1 MRSGRE
7 AKRLNKRCFI
17 CALSAALAVV
27 SAAAASAQTAE
38 AVQGSIV
45 KTVYGSGT
53 VQPVSQPGAYAGTG
67 GTVGRIAVGM
77 GDTVQAGAVLAVLE
91 SDSLDAEIEE
101 LERAL
106 IIAQDAVE
114 AVKTHEQYEYRPL
127 YDEDGDMRYDGNT
140 GEPLLGKFSNEIT
153 IYAPCDGRIMAIYI
167 EPGDDALAVY
177 REKGAVAMI
186 STDGRMK
193 VELTGLSG
201 GELALNDT
209 VRVTGEGVDTEG
221 TVVSLTRR
229 GTEATVQV
237 MGDSYEMDTPVT
249 VTTEAGETVGE
260 GLLAINKPM
269 AVSAYGGTIK
279 GLAVKKGDMVKRYDV
294 MARIVW
300 DEIPLY
306 IDNDSILRDYVK
318 AQLELEAAVEKRES
332 LTVTAPCDGVVA
344 SVEVSAGDSVSA
356 GDKLLSLVGEDG
368 MTVTLKVDE
377 LDIVSVEPGQR
388 VTLTVDAL
396 EDVTLEGTVEKIAP
410 LGNVGTGVTSYDV
423 TIALDGVD
431 ERVRGGMNV
440 SGEIETASEKNA
452 VLVPT
457 EALSRDAQG
466 WYVTLAGDGQRRV
479 TLGLM
484 TDGTTQ
490 ITSGLSAG
498 ETVVY

>member
-1 MRSGRE
+1 M
-7 AKRLNKRCFI
+7 RLNKRYWI
-17 CALSAALAVV
+17 CALSAALAVA
-27 SAAAASAQTAE
+27 SAAAARAQTAE
-38 AVQGSIV
+38 AVLGRLV
-45 KTVYGSGT
+45 KTDFGSGT
-53 VQPVSQPGAYAGTG
+53 VQPVSQPGVYAGTDG
-67 GTVGRIAVGM
+67 MVGQIAVGM
-77 GDTVQAGAVLAVLE
+77 GDAVRAGDVLLTLE
-91 SDSLDAEIEE
+91 SETLDAEIAE

-114 AVKTHEQYEYRPL
+114 AVETHEQYEYRPL
-127 YDEDGDMRYDGNT
+127 YDEDGDMRYDVNT

-153 IYAPCDGRIMAIYI
+153 IYAPCDGRVMAIYI

-193 VELTGLSG
+193 VELTGLNG
-201 GELALNDT
+201 GELALGDT
-209 VRVTGEGVDTEG
+209 VRVSGEGVDTEG

-229 GTEATVQV
+229 GTEAVVQV
-237 MGDSYEMDTPVT
+237 IGDSYEMDTPVT
-249 VTTEAGETVGE
+249 VTNAAGDTVGE

-318 AQLELEAAVEKRES
+318 AQLELEAAVKKREA
-332 LTVTAPCDGVVA
+332 LKVTAPCDGVVA
-344 SVEVSAGDSVSA
+344 SVEVSTGDSVSA
-356 GDKLLSLVGEDG
+356 GDRLLSLVGEDG

-377 LDIVSVEPGQR
+377 LDIVSVGPGQR

-396 EDVTLEGTVEKIAP
+396 EDTTLVGTVAKIAP
-410 LGNVGTGVTSYDV
+410 LGNVGTGVTTYDV
-423 TIALDGVD
+423 TIALDEVD

-440 SGEIETASEKNA
+440 SGNIETASEKNA

-457 EALSRDAQG
+457 ESLRKDAQG
-466 WYVTLAGDGQRRV
+466 WFVTLAGGEQRHV

-484 TDGTTQ
+484 ADGTTQ
-490 ITSGLSAG
+490 ITDGLSSG

>member
-1 MRSGRE
+1 M
-7 AKRLNKRCFI
+7 KRGLWIFV
-17 CALSAALAVV
+17 LSAALT
-27 SAAAASAQTAE
+27 AALAAPACAQTAE
-38 AVQGSIV
+38 AVRGSIV
-45 KTVYGSGT
+45 RTVYGSGT
-53 VQPVSQPGAYAGTG
+53 VQPASQPGVYAGTDG
-67 GTVGRIAVGM
+67 LVGEIAVGM
-77 GDTVQAGAVLAVLE
+77 GDTVRAGDVLMTLE
-91 SDSLDAEIEE
+91 SDTLDAEIAE

-106 IIAQDAVE
+106 IIAQEAVE
-114 AVKTHEQYEYRPL
+114 DVETHTQYEQRIL
-127 YDEDGDMRYDGNT
+127 YDEDGEMRFDVNT
-140 GEPLLGKFSNEIT
+140 GKPLTGTYSNEIT

-177 REKGAVAMI
+177 RDKGAVAMI

-193 VELTGLSG
+193 VELSGLSG
-201 GELALNDT
+201 EGLALGDT

-229 GTEATVQV
+229 GTEAIVQV
-237 MGDSYEMDTPVT
+237 IGDTYEMDTPVT
-249 VTTEAGETVGE
+249 VTTLTGETVGD

-279 GLAVKKGDMVKRYDV
+279 GLAVKKGDVVKRYQV

-318 AQLELEAAVEKRES
+318 AKLELESAVSKRES
-332 LTVTAPCDGVVA
+332 LKVTAPCDGAVA
-344 SVEVSAGDSVSA
+344 SVEVQTGDSVSA
-356 GDKLLSLVGEDG
+356 GDKLLSLVGEEG
-368 MTVTLKVDE
+368 MTVTLAVDE

-410 LGNVGTGVTSYDV
+410 LGNVGTGVTTYDV
-423 TIALDGVD
+423 TIALGEVD
-431 ERVRGGMNV
+431 ARVRGGMNV
-440 SGEIETASEKNA
+440 SGYIETASADGA

-457 EALSRDAQG
+457 EALRRDAQG
-466 WYVTLAGDGQRRV
+466 WFVTTEGGEQRCV

-484 TDGTTQ
+484 TDETTQ
-490 ITSGLSAG
+490 IASGLAAG
-498 ETVVY
+498 EAVIY

>member
-1 MRSGRE
+1 M
-7 AKRLNKRCFI
+7 NKRRWF
-17 CALSAALAVV
+17 CALFAALAVA
-27 SAAAASAQTAE
+27 SASAASAQTSE
-38 AVQGSIV
+38 AVLGSIV

-53 VQPVSQPGAYAGTG
+53 VQPVSQPGVYAGTG
-67 GTVGRIAVGM
+67 GTVGQIAVGM
-77 GDTVQAGAVLAVLE
+77 GDAVRAGDVLISLE
-91 SDSLDAEIEE
+91 SETLDAEIEE

-106 IIAQDAVE
+106 IIAQNAVE

-127 YDEDGDMRYDGNT
+127 YDEDGEMRYDPNT
-140 GEPLLGKFSNEIT
+140 GEPQLGKYSNEIT
-153 IYAPCDGRIMAIYI
+153 IYAPCDGRVMAIYI

-177 REKGAVAMI
+177 RDKGAVAML

-201 GELALNDT
+201 SELALNDT
-209 VRVTGEGVDTEG
+209 VRVTGEGIDTEG

-249 VTTEAGETVGE
+249 VTDAAGETVGE

-318 AQLELEAAVEKRES
+318 AQFELEAAVEKRES

-356 GDKLLSLVGEDG
+356 GDRLLSLVSEDG
-368 MTVTLKVDE
+368 MAVTLKVDE

-410 LGNVGTGVTSYDV
+410 LGNVGTGVTTYDV
-423 TIALDGVD
+423 TIELGEVDG
-431 ERVRGGMNV
+431 RVRGGMNV
-440 SGEIETASEKNA
+440 SGNIETASERNA

-457 EALSRDAQG
+457 EALARDAQG
-466 WYVTLAGDGQRRV
+466 WFVTLAGGELRHV

-484 TDGTTQ
+484 TDETTQ
-490 ITSGLSAG
+490 IVSGLAAG

>member
-1 MRSGRE
+1 M
-7 AKRLNKRCFI
+7 NKRYLI
-17 CALSAALAVV
+17 CALSAALAIA
-27 SAAAASAQTAE
+27 SAAAARAQMAQ
-38 AVQGSIV
+38 AVSGSIV

-53 VQPVSQPGAYAGTG
+53 VQPVSQPGVYAGTD
-67 GTVGRIAVGM
+67 GRITEISVGM
-77 GDTVQAGAVLAVLE
+77 GDAVCAGDVLVSLE
-91 SDSLDAEIEE
+91 SESLDAEIEE

-114 AVKTHEQYEYRPL
+114 DVATHEQYEYRIL
-127 YDEDGDMRYDGNT
+127 YDEDGDMRYDVNT
-140 GEPLLGKFSNEIT
+140 GEPLRGKFSNEIT

-177 REKGAVAMI
+177 RKKGAVAMI

-201 GELALNDT
+201 SLLALGDT

-237 MGDSYEMDTPVT
+237 MGDDYEMDTPVK
-249 VTTEAGETVGE
+249 VITTAGEMVGE

-279 GLAVKKGDMVKRYDV
+279 GLSVKEGDMVKRYDV
-294 MARIVW
+294 MARLVW
-300 DEIPLY
+300 DEAPLY

-318 AQLELEAAVEKRES
+318 AKLELEAAVKKREA
-332 LTVTAPCDGVVA
+332 LKVTAPCDGTVT
-344 SVEVSAGDSVSA
+344 SVTVSAGDSVSA
-356 GDKLLSLVGEDG
+356 GDRLLSLVGEDG

-396 EDVTLEGTVEKIAP
+396 EDAALTGTVEKIAP
-410 LGNVGTGVTSYDV
+410 LGNVGSGVTTYDV
-423 TIALDGVD
+423 TIELHDVDG
-431 ERVRGGMNV
+431 RVRGGMNV
-440 SGEIETASEKNA
+440 SGNIETASAENA

-457 EALSRDAQG
+457 EALRKDAQG
-466 WYVTLAGDGQRRV
+466 WYVTLAGGGQRYV

-484 TDGTTQ
+484 TDATTQ
-490 ITSGLSAG
+490 IASVLSAG

>member
-1 MRSGRE
+1 M
-7 AKRLNKRCFI
+7 NKRRFI
-17 CALSAALAVV
+17 CVLSAALAIA
-27 SAAAASAQTAE
+27 SAAAARAQTAQ
-38 AVQGSIV
+38 AVLGSIV
-45 KTVYGSGT
+45 RTVYGSGT
-53 VQPVSQPGAYAGTG
+53 VQPVSQPGVYAGTD
-67 GTVGRIAVGM
+67 GTVGEIAVGM
-77 GDTVQAGAVLAVLE
+77 GDTVRAGDVLISLE
-91 SDSLDAEIEE
+91 SDSLDAEIAE

-106 IIAQDAVE
+106 SVAQDAVE
-114 AVKTHEQYEYRPL
+114 AVATHEQYEYRIL
-127 YDEDGDMRYDGNT
+127 YDDDGEMRYDVNT
-140 GEPLLGKFSNEIT
+140 GEPLRGKYSNEIT

-201 GELALNDT
+201 SELALGDA
-209 VRVTGEGVDTEG
+209 VRVTGEGVDAEG

-237 MGDSYEMDTPVT
+237 IGDTYEMDTPVS
-249 VTTEAGETVGE
+249 VTTASGETVGE
-260 GLLAINKPM
+260 GLLVINKPM

-318 AQLELEAAVEKRES
+318 AKLELEAAIEKREA
-332 LTVTAPCDGVVA
+332 LKVTAPCDGTVV
-344 SVEVSAGDSVSA
+344 SVEVSTDDSVSA
-356 GDKLLSLVGEDG
+356 GDRLLKLVGEDG
-368 MTVTLKVDE
+368 MTVTLAVDE

-396 EDVTLEGTVEKIAP
+396 EDAALTGVVEKIAP
-410 LGNVGTGVTSYDV
+410 LGNVGTGVTTYDV
-423 TIALDGVD
+423 TVELGDVD

-440 SGEIETASEKNA
+440 SGNIETESAKNA

-457 EALSRDAQG
+457 EALRRDAQG
-466 WYVTLAGDGQRRV
+466 WYVTLAGGEQRPV

-484 TDGTTQ
+484 TDATTQ
-490 ITSGLSAG
+490 IASGLSGG